1 MFVCNGD
8 EFPERTLQQQEAVG
22 KNAATIAFWPK
33 WELERARL
41 NLMEKQWIG
50 WWRWVPLSSKVQY
63 CFFLL
68 AAAFLLLLP
77 PPPPLLF
84 LFIYF
89 FTRQRRYSDD
99 VVNTNKD
106 YKTYYPL
113 FSMVS
118 TPVQIEYTEYYYA
131 VCR

>member
-1 MFVCNGD
+1 MDRLVAMG
-8 EFPERTLQQQEAVG
+8 AS
-22 KNAATIAFWPK
+22 
-33 WELERARL
+33 LEQSTVL
-41 NLMEKQWIG
+41 LF
-50 WWRWVPLSSKVQY
+50 SSCGCV
-63 CFFLL
+63 LVV
-68 AAAFLLLLP
+68 AAAAAAAAV
-77 PPPPLLF
+77 
-84 LFIYF
+84 FIHLY